1 MKQLT
6 QKDFEAKLLQI
17 AQFEQKYG
25 ECTSSRAMKK
35 FCTDPAYRDRVRG
48 FNRASIET
56 IKNHFRLWENLH
68 TPN

>member
-35 FCTDPAYRDRVRG
+35 FCTDQL
-48 FNRASIET
+48 IE
-56 IKNHFRLWENLH
+56 IE
-68 TPN
+68 